1 MKEVTPD
8 NLAAALMKELEQ
20 YSNDVTE
27 GIKESVDRV
36 AKEANEEIK
45 RHITFK
51 QPTKAYVKSF
61 RIKKTYDSHYRR
73 ERTWHAD
80 KSQARL
86 THLLENGH
94 ALHQGG
100 RTDAFPHII
109 YGEKL
114 AQQRMEEL
122 AKEAI
127 KNAGR

>member
-27 GIKESVDRV
+27 GIKESVERV

-45 RHITFK
+45 DHITFK
-51 QPTKAYVKSF
+51 QHTKKYVKSF

-73 ERTWHAD
+73 ERTWCVANGQH
-80 KSQARL
+80 RL
-86 THLLENGH
+86 THLLEKGH

-114 AQQRMEEL
+114 AQERMEEL